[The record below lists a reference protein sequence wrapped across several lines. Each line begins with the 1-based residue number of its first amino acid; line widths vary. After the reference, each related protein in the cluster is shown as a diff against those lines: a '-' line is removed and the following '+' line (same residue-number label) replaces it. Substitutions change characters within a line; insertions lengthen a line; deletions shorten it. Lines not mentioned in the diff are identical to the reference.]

1 MLIISIFYRSLAELA
16 NAWIK
21 LCMKF
26 YDMTNYEMGNLLNKA
41 DNRYM
46 SIAVI
51 WPYSLVSSS
60 KGILAMRD
68 FAEYFDIIFSSFSR
82 FWSRFTIYR

>member
-26 YDMTNYEMGNLLNKA
+26 YDMVSYEMGNLLNKA
-41 DNRYM
+41 DNLYM
-46 SIAVI
+46 SIVVI
-51 WPYSLVSSS
+51 WPYSLVS
-60 KGILAMRD
+60 
-68 FAEYFDIIFSSFSR
+68 
-82 FWSRFTIYR
+82 